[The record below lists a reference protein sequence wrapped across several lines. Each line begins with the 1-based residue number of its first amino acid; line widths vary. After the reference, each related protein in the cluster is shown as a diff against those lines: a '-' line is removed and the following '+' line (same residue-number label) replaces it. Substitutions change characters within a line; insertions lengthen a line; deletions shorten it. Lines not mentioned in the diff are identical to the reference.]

1 MTVAQPYIPVSRR
14 ALDLEDYI
22 NVARRHSGW
31 IAGPT
36 FAGLVLSIVVAFCLP
51 NVYEAKAQ
59 MQITPSQI
67 SSELVQSTVTSQLN
81 ERISQMKANIESRS
95 SLAQLINNPKLRLYK
110 DLIAKEPMEDV
121 EDEMRRNI
129 HIDLNPELGFTRR
142 GASVFTISFR
152 YNTRKGAVDTVN
164 ELISQFEAQ
173 STTTL
178 RDQQNTVTDFFGS
191 EFEQAKAN
199 LDKQNELL
207 TAFRKEHE
215 GRLPEQE
222 AANIAAMNS
231 LEQQINGIN
240 QDLNQLDN
248 ARRTMEG
255 DVTILENN
263 LKLNATFAEEAATA
277 SSPSNVVV
285 AKQNDELV
293 ALNRKLE
300 QAESSL
306 QSLRLQYAEN
316 YVDVRS
322 MRSYVAQIRK
332 QRDDLQAKL
341 EKQQTEETAKPVP
354 ATKKPTNYAAA
365 QTLATYQAN
374 IDRYRIQLRN
384 NEADREARIKD
395 RERFNKEIELY
406 RAKLAE
412 TSALRAPYQDLL
424 RNHDSAVEK
433 YESALKKKDLTEQSR
448 ELISRKATEY
458 LDILDPPTTPHDP
471 ASPKRPLI
479 VAGGFVVSLMLGI
492 SLAGVQEARDTSLKN
507 LKDVRA
513 YTNLPVLC
521 SIPLLENTLLVK
533 RKRRIMYLA
542 WSAAVILGI
551 LAVCGSLFYYSSV
564 IAIT

>member
-36 FAGLVLSIVVAFCLP
+36 FAGLVLSIVIAFCLP
-51 NVYEAKAQ
+51 NVYEAKAV

-67 SSELVQSTVTSQLN
+67 SQELVQSTVTSQLN
-81 ERISQMKANIESRS
+81 ERITNMQSKITSRE
-95 SLAQLINNPKLRLYK
+95 SLATLINDPKLGLYK
-110 DLIAKEPMEDV
+110 DLKAKEPLEDI
-121 EDEMRRNI
+121 EDEMRRTI
-129 HIDLNPELGFTRR
+129 KITLNPELGFTRR
-142 GASVFTISFR
+142 GASVFTIAFS

-164 ELISQFEAQ
+164 ALITRFIAE

-178 RDQQNTVTDFFGS
+178 RDQQTTVQEFFGD
-191 EFEQAKAN
+191 ELAQAKAN

-207 TAFRKEHE
+207 TNFRRDHE

-222 AANIAAMNS
+222 TANIAAMNS

-240 QDLNQLDN
+240 QELGRLANDQ
-248 ARRTMEG
+248 RTLEG
-255 DVTILENN
+255 SISILENQ
-263 LKLNATFAEEAATA
+263 LKLNTSFAEDAANA
-277 SSPSNVVV
+277 GSPSNVVV
-285 AKQNDELV
+285 ARQNEELV
-293 ALNRKLE
+293 AMNRKLE
-300 QAESSL
+300 QAESNL
-306 QSLRLQYAEN
+306 QSLRLMYAEN
-316 YVDVRS
+316 YVDVRN
-322 MRSYVAQIRK
+322 MKSYVAQIRK
-332 QRDDLQAKL
+332 QRDDLQAKVA
-341 EKQQTEETAKPVP
+341 QQQAEESAKPAP
-354 ATKKPTNYAAA
+354 AVKRPTNFAAM
-365 QTLATYQAN
+365 QTQASLQAE
-374 IDRYRIQLRN
+374 IDKYRIQLRN
-384 NEADREARIKD
+384 NESDREARIKD
-395 RERFNKEIELY
+395 RDRYNKEIDSY
-406 RAKLAE
+406 RNKLTE
-412 TSALRAPYQDLL
+412 TSALRAAYQDLL
-424 RNHDSAVEK
+424 RDNASAVEK
-433 YESALKKKDLTEQSR
+433 YEKALQKKDMTAQTG

-458 LDILDPPTTPHDP
+458 LDILDAPTTPQKP
-471 ASPKRPLI
+471 SSPKRPLI

-551 LAVCGSLFYYSSV
+551 LAICGSLFYYSSV